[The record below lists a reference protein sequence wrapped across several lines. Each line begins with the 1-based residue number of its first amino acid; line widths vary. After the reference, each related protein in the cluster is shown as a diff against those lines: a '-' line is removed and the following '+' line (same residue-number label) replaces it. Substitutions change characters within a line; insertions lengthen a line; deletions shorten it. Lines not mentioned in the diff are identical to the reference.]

1 MVWLYFYA
9 FAPNSFIRIQTM
21 RIAATTVAL
30 ALSIATATGCGNA
43 EPATETGSQAS
54 IAAEETA
61 AAPAQEL
68 PTVLVYKAPTC
79 GCCNGWIEH
88 LEAAGFTVEA
98 RDTRDLMTVKRDAG
112 VPVQLSSCHTALVD
126 GYVVEGHVPAEHV
139 KSLLADELEVAG
151 IAVPGMPTGSPGM
164 EGPSPEPYEVYSF
177 THDGQAA
184 VYAEV
189 DPR

>member
-1 MVWLYFYA
+1 
-9 FAPNSFIRIQTM
+9 M
-21 RIAATTVAL
+21 RIAA
-30 ALSIATATGCGNA
+30 ATAVLVLSTTAAAGCGNA
-43 EPATETGSQAS
+43 EPATENASPAS
-54 IAAEETA
+54 IEAAEGA

-68 PTVLVYKAPTC
+68 PTVLVYKSPTC

-88 LEAAGFTVEA
+88 LEAAGFAVEA

-139 KSLLADELEVAG
+139 KSLLANDSELAG

-164 EGPSPEPYEVYSF
+164 EGPDPQPYEVYSF

>member
-1 MVWLYFYA
+1 
-9 FAPNSFIRIQTM
+9 M
-21 RIAATTVAL
+21 RITPTLTAL
-30 ALSIATATGCGNA
+30 ALSIAATTGCGNA
-43 EPATETGSQAS
+43 EPPAETSSQAS
-54 IAAEETA
+54 TA
-61 AAPAQEL
+61 ATQEVASPAQEAASPAQEL
-68 PTVLVYKAPTC
+68 PTVLVYKSPTC

-88 LEAAGFTVEA
+88 LEAAGFAVEA

-126 GYVVEGHVPAEHV
+126 GYVVEGHVPADHL
-139 KSLLADELEVAG
+139 KSLLADDPEIAG

-164 EGPSPEPYEVYSF
+164 EGPGAEPYEVYSF
-177 THDGQAA
+177 TPDGRTA